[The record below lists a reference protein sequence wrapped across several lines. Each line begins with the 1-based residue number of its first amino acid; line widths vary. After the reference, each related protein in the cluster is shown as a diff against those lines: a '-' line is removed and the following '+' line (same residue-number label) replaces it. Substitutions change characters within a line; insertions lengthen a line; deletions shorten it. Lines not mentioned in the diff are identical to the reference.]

1 VLLIRPSHTL
11 PMAYYGPVDV
21 PYEELPFLFDKD
33 EREAYLATEMGP
45 RMAQLARQWDG
56 VWLISSVENTD
67 PHGFPQRRQSALE
80 RLDEKEPIV
89 GWLNAHYVLAEQR
102 SFTGIDL
109 RSYDLRGSGGPTP

>member
-33 EREAYLATEMGP
+33 EREAYLAQEMGP
-45 RMAQLARQWDG
+45 GMAQIARERDG
-56 VWLISSVENTD
+56 AWLISSVENTD
-67 PHGFPQRRQSALE
+67 PHGFPHRRQAALE
-80 RLDEKEPIV
+80 RLEDQDPIV
-89 GWLNAHYVLAEQR
+89 LWMDAHYSVVKRR

-109 RSYDLRGSGGPTP
+109 RLYDLAGESR